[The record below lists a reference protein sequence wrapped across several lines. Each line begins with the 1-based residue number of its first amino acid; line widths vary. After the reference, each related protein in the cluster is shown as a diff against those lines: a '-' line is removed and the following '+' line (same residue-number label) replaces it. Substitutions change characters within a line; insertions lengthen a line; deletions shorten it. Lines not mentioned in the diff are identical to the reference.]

1 MSKEEGLLLKS
12 LTLLTTSR
20 EPSPR
25 TRSLIKDISS
35 LSANIVRLNRGKMTF
50 KELLSRAF
58 SVGAKTLVIVGEMRG
73 NPSIMRVY
81 DTEPLW
87 MNQKPIH
94 IFTLF
99 ISGVSLSRERRHGLP
114 EKPIVNVYVVSSDFV
129 NNTHRTISLALTRI
143 FSASIVKPASLRK
156 DGLRVHVIP
165 KDNLFY
171 VFFKMNENFVGPVLK
186 ISEARII
193 GKPFE
198 GD

>member
-1 MSKEEGLLLKS
+1 MSEVSEPPSRS

-58 SVGAKTLVIVGEMRG
+58 ALGAKTLVIVGEIRG

-87 MNQKPIH
+87 MNQPPIH

-114 EKPIVNVYVVSSDFV
+114 EKPVSNVYVVSSDFA
-129 NNTHRTISLALTRI
+129 NETHRIISLAFTRV
-143 FSASIVKPASLRK
+143 FSATIVRPTSGK

-171 VFFKMNENFVGPVLK
+171 VFFKMSDKFVGPVLK

-198 GD
+198 GG